1 MRENCK
7 KMALILTFGCMAAAF
22 TGCNGPGAAEVYH
35 QMPVMNKQKQSETIF
50 ATVMRGDLK
59 EEKAIRLS
67 AKAGQKSSLSFQISD
82 IGYDAFYVTA
92 GDKVKKGQILA
103 RLDCEDLLMQK
114 QESSLALEEAQI
126 RLSMQK
132 GLFDQYAMSKADY
145 ERTVADLQNEIEVCQ
160 QEIAE
165 YDVLIDE
172 RTIYADMDGYV
183 KSVANVD
190 LSQTSEEGREMISLN
205 GGEMEYTASVPDM
218 AGLEVGREYEMV
230 AEEQTILVKLQ
241 TADRDGGVYQLV
253 FVPDDPTV
261 DSGVI
266 TSGAITYVTYEL
278 TDVCYVDQQAVTNVG
293 ETSYVYYEE
302 NGTRKAKQV
311 KAGPKLNGYYV
322 ITDGVKE
329 GEELICD

>member
-1 MRENCK
+1 MRVNCK
-7 KMALILTFGCMAAAF
+7 KMALILTFGCMTAAF

-59 EEKAIRLS
+59 EEKTIRLS
-67 AKAGQKSSLSFQISD
+67 AKVGQKSSLSFQISD

-145 ERTVADLQNEIEVCQ
+145 ERAVADLQNEIEVRQ

-183 KSVANVD
+183 KSVTNVD

-218 AGLEVGREYEMV
+218 AGLEV
-230 AEEQTILVKLQ
+230 
-241 TADRDGGVYQLV
+241 DR
-253 FVPDDPTV
+253 
-261 DSGVI
+261 
-266 TSGAITYVTYEL
+266 
-278 TDVCYVDQQAVTNVG
+278 
-293 ETSYVYYEE
+293 
-302 NGTRKAKQV
+302 
-311 KAGPKLNGYYV
+311 
-322 ITDGVKE
+322 
-329 GEELICD
+329 